1 MVSMSVRGMG
11 VNVSYILDKGMRL
24 NLVITFWVWFQ
35 KMALGLWI
43 VVLLVENPI
52 LATGILTP
60 SPRTDFPVG
69 SFWML

>member
-1 MVSMSVRGMG
+1 M
-11 VNVSYILDKGMRL
+11 L
-24 NLVITFWVWFQ
+24 NLVITLPVWFQ
-35 KMALGLWI
+35 KTVLALWI
-43 VVLLVENPI
+43 VVLPVENPI